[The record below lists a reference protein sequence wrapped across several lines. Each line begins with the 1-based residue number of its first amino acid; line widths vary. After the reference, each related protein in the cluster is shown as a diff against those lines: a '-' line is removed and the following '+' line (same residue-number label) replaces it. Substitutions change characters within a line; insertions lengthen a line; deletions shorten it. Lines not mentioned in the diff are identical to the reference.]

1 MQFLWSYLN
10 TIQILSA
17 MPLLQLQ
24 MPPAMTIFFSN
35 INKFNLMIFNLDDR
49 VNQALDMRPISVQS
63 RNQFYD
69 IVNINS

>member
-1 MQFLWSYLN
+1 
-10 TIQILSA
+10 
-17 MPLLQLQ
+17 